1 MQRELGYLSDML
13 HEAQVALEFVADK
26 GFADFEK
33 DTQCQ
38 YAVIRAIE
46 IIGEAASQVS
56 EEFKESHPE
65 LPWRRIIGTR
75 NRLIHGYGD
84 IVLSLVWEVVET
96 HLPALIKTIEPLVPM
111 TE

>member
-1 MQRELGYLSDML
+1 MQRDLAYLSDML
-13 HEAQVALEFVADK
+13 HEAQVALGFVADK
-26 GFADFEK
+26 DFADFEK
-33 DTQCQ
+33 DIQCQ

-96 HLPALIKTIEPLVPM
+96 HLPVLIKTIEPLVPT